1 MRACLDR
8 FEDNKAVLVFEDGRE
23 SVVVPRG
30 LLPADCREGDIL
42 AISCTVDRHETLKR
56 RKEVEELQENA

>member
-1 MRACLDR
+1 
-8 FEDNKAVLVFEDGRE
+8 
-23 SVVVPRG
+23 VVVPRG

-56 RKEVEELQENA
+56 RKNVEELQENA